1 MKGKIYLI
9 ATPIGNLNDIT
20 FRALETIKKVDIIAA
35 EDTRHTLKLLNY
47 FGISKKL
54 ISYHRHNEEV
64 KKEEIIKLVEEGK
77 NVGIVT
83 DAGTPAISDPGE
95 EIVKEAIKNNIQV
108 VPIPGACAFVNALIA
123 SGLNTKEFIFYG
135 FLPLD
140 KKLRKEK
147 IEDIKMQN
155 KTIIFYEAPHRIL
168 KTLKE
173 FQKIFGNIKIVLAK
187 EITKIHEEYIRGNIE
202 DIINKLEEKEIKG
215 EYIILFENYAKTKK
229 ELEIE
234 KINKL
239 TIEEQYKYYEEMGE
253 NKKEIIKQIA
263 KNNKVPKN
271 EIYKK
276 FI

>member
-95 EIVKEAIKNNIQV
+95 EIVKEAIKDNIQV

-239 TIEEQYKYYEEMGE
+239 TLEEQYKYYEEMGE